1 MPRLF
6 EGVHRGILHPLRLL
20 IARSPVLSRGF
31 QEQINEFPLIK
42 KLTEK
47 NNLIITYKF
56 MMNITEIE
64 AFSSQGKS
72 VLFLARLSKVSL
84 LSGEIAVLRSMA
96 KEGSDGTTSWL
107 VRVWAAEFF
116 TLK

>member
-1 MPRLF
+1 MPPLF
-6 EGVHRGILHPLRLL
+6 EGVHRCILHSLRLL

-56 MMNITEIE
+56 RMNITRDRSFFQSRKKHFVFSKAIKGVAAIWGDCGV
-64 AFSSQGKS
+64 AF
-72 VLFLARLSKVSL
+72 
-84 LSGEIAVLRSMA
+84 
-96 KEGSDGTTSWL
+96 DG
-107 VRVWAAEFF
+107 
-116 TLK
+116 

>member
-1 MPRLF
+1 
-6 EGVHRGILHPLRLL
+6 
-20 IARSPVLSRGF
+20 LSRGF
-31 QEQINEFPLIK
+31 QEQINEFLLIK

-56 MMNITEIE
+56 IMNIIEIE

-72 VLFLARLSKVSL
+72 VVFLVRRSKGLL
-84 LSGEIAVLRSMA
+84 LSGKIVVSLSMA

-107 VRVWAAEFF
+107 VGVWTAEFLAL
-116 TLK
+116 T